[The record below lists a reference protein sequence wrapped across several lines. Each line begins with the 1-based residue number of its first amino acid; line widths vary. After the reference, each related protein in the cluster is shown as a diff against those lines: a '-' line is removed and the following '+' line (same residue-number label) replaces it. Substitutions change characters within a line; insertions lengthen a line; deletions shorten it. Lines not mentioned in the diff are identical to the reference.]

1 MKSYTMKWIPFFV
14 LFFLVNK
21 CFSNQIE
28 YLANTNAIERAEFKL
43 NELTLNQLA
52 IAMPFAKELI
62 LNPEQKK
69 ALTEKA
75 IIKVEL
81 VYTKYRTSPLFDQK
95 KLNIDR
101 LKELQK
107 LLPVVFENPLW
118 DFELISQTKGRSRED
133 CKKMFHGFV
142 FTFRPNSTKKTLQ
155 LEAEY
160 IQRLVSQSIKNDSLK
175 NSSNKLELIADIK
188 TRWDNRVGYVHDT
201 IWKEEEEVP
210 VPDFFYDQSLYQD
223 STVLNSFS
231 RNKKWNNFIVVTD
244 VTGSMS
250 PYIAQVFMWLREQT
264 KETSA
269 QGFVFFNDGDNK
281 PSNRKKPLETEGVY
295 VVNNNSTEEVMLMA
309 AKCMKKGS
317 GGGEN
322 LENDIEAILLGQN
335 QYKEIDEVVLVADN
349 RESMRDYKFIEKI
362 KKPVRIIL
370 CGSDKRV
377 NIQYLD
383 LARQTKGSVHTKVN
397 DILNLDSIENGAH
410 FFIGEFEYLFENNQ
424 FHYMYN

>member
-28 YLANTNAIERAEFKL
+28 YLANTNAIERVEFKL

-81 VYTKYRTSPLFDQK
+81 VYTKHRTSPLFDQK

-142 FTFRPNSTKKTLQ
+142 FTFRPNSTKETLQ

-160 IQRLVSQSIKNDSLK
+160 IQRLVLQSIKNDSLK

-210 VPDFFYDQSLYQD
+210 VPHFFYDQSLYQD

-424 FHYMYN
+424 FHYLYN

>member
-1 MKSYTMKWIPFFV
+1 MKWILFFV

-142 FTFRPNSTKKTLQ
+142 FTFRPNSTKETLQ

-295 VVNNNSTEEVMLMA
+295 AVNNNSTEEVMLMA

-424 FHYMYN
+424 FHYLYN